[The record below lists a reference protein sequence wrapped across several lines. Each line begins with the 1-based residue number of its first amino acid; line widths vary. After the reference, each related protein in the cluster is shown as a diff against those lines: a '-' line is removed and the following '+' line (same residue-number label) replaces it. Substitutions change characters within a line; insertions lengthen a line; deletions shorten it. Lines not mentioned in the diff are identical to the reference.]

1 MVTSDISIKSRWNPH
16 HLPIDFPIDF
26 PMVKTSRPVARL
38 RPSQRPP
45 SPGAG
50 PAPSD
55 GAARGQEGGAWWISA
70 KLVGAA
76 GWFLWGFRLA
86 EPGCTMIFLGISMI
100 SHTNF
105 GLGSQWW
112 NMRLRFSQQR
122 YDLQWRV
129 CGIMD
134 LNIKQWGFP
143 CIFSIS
149 QFDQLC

>member
-1 MVTSDISIKSRWNPH
+1 MATSDISIKSRWNPH

-76 GWFLWGFRLA
+76 GWNHDFCGDFAWLNLVAPWF
-86 EPGCTMIFLGISMI
+86 FLGFQWF
-100 SHTNF
+100 HTPI
-105 GLGSQWW
+105 LGW
-112 NMRLRFSQQR
+112 
-122 YDLQWRV
+122 
-129 CGIMD
+129 D
-134 LNIKQWGFP
+134 LNDETWGCVFP
-143 CIFSIS
+143 NKDMTFNGGFVESWIWTSNSGVSRAF
-149 QFDQLC
+149 FP